1 MELCAMSYERKALAW
16 MSLFALFLAFV
27 WLLGGILLPF
37 VVGLIIAYLLDPV
50 ADRLCRAGCSR
61 TIATILITVTLVI
74 VVLFL
79 VLFLVPLVASEV
91 RDMIRAIPEQLEV
104 IRGALEDLARRWA
117 GDRFPAFQD
126 VLKRAVANWSND
138 WTVYASGVLKSL
150 WSGSL
155 ALVNFLSLFLVTPVV
170 TFYLLL
176 DWDRMVSRVDSWLP
190 RDNAPAIR
198 RLVREMNQVVSGF
211 LRGQGTV
218 GLVLGALYAAA
229 LTVVGLRYGL
239 IIGLTAGLLSFIPFV
254 GSIVGLLLSLGVA
267 ISQFWPNW
275 VPIMTVVAI
284 FLAGQ
289 AIEGNILQPKIVG
302 DRIRLHPV
310 WIMFALFAFTYLF
323 GVVGALIAV
332 PIAAVIGVLAR
343 FSINEYRKS
352 TLYRPDPEPVGES
365 APITGDDRSART

>member
-1 MELCAMSYERKALAW
+1 MSYERKALAW